1 MKNAENLPILSF
13 ETQQN
18 WEAWLKE
25 HHADTKGLWLMIKYP
40 SLDSVSRWAECP
52 RWNDQRVRVVH
63 RCETVV
69 QNPQQHRLCVNGR
82 HRKSPTRG
90 GSDPHRSH
98 GGSVRHDR
106 ERGEVALCA
115 RAHLL
120 SHQPPQFR
128 RKKSPRSHQVS
139 RRRHLLQHDR
149 NARALRGSTWCDR
162 QLTMFRRPAPRVLRA
177 WSGRLLAILRGVL
190 EQRHQKQE
198 MCAAVAPQLSA
209 GRCYVLQPHRLSSC
223 RTVLV
228 ARSVRRMAL
237 LDWSAALHRGR

>member
-69 QNPQQHRLCVNGR
+69 QNPQQHRLCVNAR

-98 GGSVRHDR
+98 AGSLRH
-106 ERGEVALCA
+106 VPASYT
-115 RAHLL
+115 HIP
-120 SHQPPQFR
+120 SPP
-128 RKKSPRSHQVS
+128 P
-139 RRRHLLQHDR
+139 
-149 NARALRGSTWCDR
+149 
-162 QLTMFRRPAPRVLRA
+162 PP
-177 WSGRLLAILRGVL
+177 
-190 EQRHQKQE
+190 
-198 MCAAVAPQLSA
+198 
-209 GRCYVLQPHRLSSC
+209 
-223 RTVLV
+223 
-228 ARSVRRMAL
+228 
-237 LDWSAALHRGR
+237 